1 MSIDLIL
8 KYHSTRSDL
17 SRNQPR
23 STCHSR
29 SPTPK
34 SVSRAPSPSFIGR
47 YLTSHLFLPTA
58 KETLQPDATKSDS
71 AVAGQT
77 LTGKISEYVSHTQR
91 RSIRHR
97 VDIGRPDRSAASS
110 TRQGPV
116 DQLQSQVKPESSKTL
131 GDKASDAMDTAASAV
146 TPESNKTFGQ
156 KFGDTVNPD
165 KYGTTV
171 KSDEHGHAETTGQK
185 P

>member
-1 MSIDLIL
+1 MF
-8 KYHSTRSDL
+8 ST
-17 SRNQPR
+17 
-23 STCHSR
+23 
-29 SPTPK
+29 
-34 SVSRAPSPSFIGR
+34 GR
-47 YLTSHLFLPTA
+47 YLTSQLVLPTV

-77 LTGKISEYVSHTQR
+77 LTGKIFEYVFHSR
-91 RSIRHR
+91 PSISCWADINRH
-97 VDIGRPDRSAASS
+97 DRSVASS

-171 KSDEHGHAETTGQK
+171 KSDEHGHTGTTGQK
-185 P
+185 PWVRARIQVIC

>member
-1 MSIDLIL
+1 
-8 KYHSTRSDL
+8 
-17 SRNQPR
+17 
-23 STCHSR
+23 
-29 SPTPK
+29 
-34 SVSRAPSPSFIGR
+34 
-47 YLTSHLFLPTA
+47 LPTA

-77 LTGKISEYVSHTQR
+77 LTGNVSEYVSHTQR
-91 RSIRHR
+91 RSIRHC
-97 VDIGRPDRSAASS
+97 VDAGRPDHSAASS

-116 DQLQSQVKPESSKTL
+116 DQLQSQVKPGSSKTL

-156 KFGDTVNPD
+156 KFGDTVDPD

-171 KSDEHGHAETTGQK
+171 KSDEHGHTETTGQK